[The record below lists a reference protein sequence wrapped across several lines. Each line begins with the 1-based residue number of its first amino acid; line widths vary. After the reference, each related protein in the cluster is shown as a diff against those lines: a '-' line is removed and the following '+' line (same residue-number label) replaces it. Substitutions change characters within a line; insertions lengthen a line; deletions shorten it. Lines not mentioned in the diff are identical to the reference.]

1 MYKTLIWRTF
11 LLKTKKCAITPLQ
24 FISYNW
30 IKSKH
35 FDEPDKYSGEG
46 SVKELA
52 DRLIKDNVK
61 HVFIAASRSV
71 MRLELLSVFIE
82 KIQSHSIKYTVFTD
96 IQSDPTIEN
105 IEYGLKI
112 FNGNKC
118 DCVLAAGGGSV
129 IDCAKIIALRAS
141 NPNKSVIQMTNYFT
155 PLKKSVPVYVIP
167 TTSGSGSEATM
178 FSVITNTAEERK
190 CPVLTSKFM
199 PRAVVLDPDMSVNLP
214 QKITAYTGMDALT
227 HAIEAYISTFADEFP
242 EDKKKAPYAC
252 KLIFENLHTAFI
264 SPDDKDVRLKMSEA
278 SYYAAIAFRRIS
290 TGYVHAIAHRIGEL
304 YHVPHGCANAILL
317 PYILEEYMPAIEH
330 NLAELSEYCGFS
342 NYNTSDNKSSY
353 VFINKI
359 KQLNKQLNIPDK
371 LTCLDEKDFDL
382 IIRRSNAEARLQGRP
397 VRFSSSELKKILT
410 KLK

>member
-1 MYKTLIWRTF
+1 M
-11 LLKTKKCAITPLQ
+11 KTKKCTINPLQ

-30 IKSKH
+30 LKSKR
-35 FDEPDKYSGEG
+35 FDEPEKYSGEG
-46 SVKELA
+46 SVSELA

-71 MRLELLSVFIE
+71 MRLELLSVLIG

-105 IEYGLKI
+105 VEYGLKI

-141 NPNKSVIQMTNYFT
+141 NPNKSVIQMTNYFA
-155 PLKKSVPVYVIP
+155 PLKKSVPIYVIP
-167 TTSGSGSEATM
+167 TTSGSGSEVTM
-178 FSVITNTAEERK
+178 FSVITNTEKERK

-199 PRAVVLDPDMSVNLP
+199 PRALALDPDMSVNLP
-214 QKITAYTGMDALT
+214 QKVTAYTGMDALT

-242 EDKKKAPYAC
+242 EDRKKAPYAC

-264 SPDDKDVRLKMSEA
+264 SPENKDARLKMAEA
-278 SYYAAIAFRRIS
+278 SYYAGIAFRRIS
-290 TGYVHAIAHRIGEL
+290 TGYVHAIAHRMGEL
-304 YHVPHGCANAILL
+304 YHIPHGCANAILL
-317 PYILEEYMPAIEH
+317 PYILEEYMPAIE
-330 NLAELSEYCGFS
+330 NDLAELSEFCGFS
-342 NYNTSDNKSSY
+342 DYNKSDNKSAY

-359 KQLNKQLNIPDK
+359 KELNKLLDIPDK
-371 LTCLDEKDFDL
+371 FTCLDEKDFEL
-382 IIRRSNAEARLQGRP
+382 IIRRANTEARLQGIP
-397 VRFSSSELKKILT
+397 VRLSSLQLEKLLV